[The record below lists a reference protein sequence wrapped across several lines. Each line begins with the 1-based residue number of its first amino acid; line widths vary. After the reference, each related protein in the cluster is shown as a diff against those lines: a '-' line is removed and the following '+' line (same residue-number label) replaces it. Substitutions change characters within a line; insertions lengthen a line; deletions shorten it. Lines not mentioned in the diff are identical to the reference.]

1 MSSQNTKNT
10 VTINDNM
17 GKDNNNDINAFS
29 NNFNKCLNKYKYSKN
44 SNDNNTENSKI
55 NNNDNN
61 NKTTSNK
68 NNSRNKGSTSSL
80 AEFEFFYNDS
90 QNKNINTKQNSILS
104 RASTAKTN
112 DNNRNKTG
120 NKPSQSYTTSN
131 NNNLTNNNN
140 NTIKNTSPMNKI
152 LAIKS
157 QMGTGKS
164 KTKNKF
170 SGKNKKKNLS
180 VKTFDHFLQ
189 NVKDYQKKR
198 ETYLNN
204 LRSQSL
210 EKETAELK
218 QCPSISK
225 NSLLL
230 AKNIK
235 RYPLYQKQPLNE
247 EKNLDKK
254 FRVFYSRN
262 LFDNIDNA
270 FTGKTQ
276 LNNQTVDEK
285 FNNFYNSN
293 LKWKEKI
300 EETNNKKRDNY
311 KNLEDEIYS
320 ENYSFKPML
329 DKHSLNI
336 VDRKIR
342 NNCGDYYVNN
352 DLFDGDNDR
361 EMIEKLKTKLKPI
374 LSEYYINN
382 SKKPYSNKR
391 SIYLQKCKS
400 DNNMRNNVYHNS
412 NFKIN
417 QNPNSNNKNCKI
429 NYKLN
434 EKKFTKEKKGK
445 SEEKKGKEK
454 KKGKIEKKGIDKK
467 KKEYYLLIKIQ
478 ELKKDKDKKK
488 KELYKLN
495 VCQGSAW
502 NEDVVNN
509 ILPKKK
515 CGHIIEGLL

>member
-1 MSSQNTKNT
+1 MSSQNTKNS
-10 VTINDNM
+10 VTTNGNV
-17 GKDNNNDINAFS
+17 GKNNNNDVNAFS

-44 SNDNNTENSKI
+44 SQDNNPENSKI

-61 NKTTSNK
+61 NKATSNK
-68 NNSRNKGSTSSL
+68 NNSRNNANTSSL
-80 AEFEFFYNDS
+80 AEFEFFFNDS
-90 QNKNINTKQNSILS
+90 QNKNNNTKQNLMLS
-104 RASTAKTN
+104 RATTAKTN

-120 NKPSQSYTTSN
+120 IKPSQSYTTSN
-131 NNNLTNNNN
+131 NNNNNLTNNNN
-140 NTIKNTSPMNKI
+140 NIIKNNSLMNKVLSNKI
-152 LAIKS
+152 P
-157 QMGTGKS
+157 MGPGKS
-164 KTKNKF
+164 KTKNKI

-230 AKNIK
+230 AKNKK

-254 FRVFYSRN
+254 FQVFYSRN
-262 LFDNIDNA
+262 LFDNTDNA
-270 FTGKTQ
+270 FTGKMQ
-276 LNNQTVDEK
+276 LNNRTVDEK
-285 FNNFYNSN
+285 FSNFYNSN
-293 LKWKEKI
+293 LKWKEKV
-300 EETNNKKRDNY
+300 EETNNKRRDNY

-320 ENYSFKPML
+320 KDLSFKPIL
-329 DKHSLNI
+329 DKNSLNI

-352 DLFDGDNDR
+352 DLIDGDNDR

-374 LSEYYINN
+374 LNEYYINN

-391 SIYLQKCKS
+391 SIYLQRCKS

-412 NFKIN
+412 NYKIN
-417 QNPNSNNKNCKI
+417 QNSKNKNCKI
-429 NYKLN
+429 NYKIN
-434 EKKFTKEKKGK
+434 EKKYTKEKKGK
-445 SEEKKGKEK
+445 SEEKKGKEEK
-454 KKGKIEKKGIDKK
+454 KRKTEKKGIDKK

-509 ILPKKK
+509 ILPKQK